1 MSLDWICWKAYI
13 ENVKPELTI
22 MTEIPDLLTRRAAE
36 QKRIRML
43 LDSMRAEEEAKLK
56 GGEDAV
62 AWVKEELCIG
72 CDQCTIVCD
81 DDAIE
86 LYDTPM
92 ASPIMDVEVNRKAKI
107 LRDECT
113 GCRLCA
119 LGCPTDAIIMID
131 R

>member
-1 MSLDWICWKAYI
+1 MPG
-13 ENVKPELTI
+13 V
-22 MTEIPDLLTRRAAE
+22 TEIPDLLARRAAE

-43 LDSMRAEEEAKLK
+43 LDSMRAEEEAQIK

-92 ASPIMDVEVNRKAKI
+92 ASPIMEVEVNRKARI

-113 GCRLCA
+113 GCKLCV

>member
-1 MSLDWICWKAYI
+1 
-13 ENVKPELTI
+13 
-22 MTEIPDLLTRRAAE
+22 MTEIPDLLARRAAE
-36 QKRIRML
+36 QSRIRKL
-43 LDSMRAEEEAKLK
+43 LNAMRAAEEAKLK
-56 GGEDAV
+56 GGADAV

>member
-1 MSLDWICWKAYI
+1 MTSSD
-13 ENVKPELTI
+13 ELK
-22 MTEIPDLLTRRAAE
+22 RRREKEA
-36 QKRIRML
+36 KRIRTSL
-43 LDSMRAEEEAKLK
+43 NRQRGVQHASLK
-56 GGEDAV
+56 GGESAV
-62 AWVKEELCIG
+62 AFVKEELCIG

-86 LYDTPM
+86 LYDTPL
-92 ASPIMDVEVNRKAKI
+92 ASPIMEVEVNRKARI

-113 GCRLCA
+113 GCKLCV